1 MHSFMSLITKS
12 VEISREFVGKPEGL
26 LDTRH
31 KNLIQNTLSAVS
43 SLGTS
48 GYFSEVVEVKEH
60 NALPGQ
66 EVEVRSE
73 EHSGWSLAASVFI
86 VCLDTTL
93 KPEVGSKN
101 RAFHLMRSG
110 KLEAAGGYQFLRKVT
125 MNLLDVRCNVAHL
138 STELTV

>member
-66 EVEVRSE
+66 EVEVRSRRP
-73 EHSGWSLAASVFI
+73 GQKNTLAGVSRPQ
-86 VCLDTTL
+86 C
-93 KPEVGSKN
+93 S
-101 RAFHLMRSG
+101 
-110 KLEAAGGYQFLRKVT
+110 
-125 MNLLDVRCNVAHL
+125 
-138 STELTV
+138 

>member
-86 VCLDTTL
+86 VSLDTTL
-93 KPEVGSKN
+93 KPEDGSKD
-101 RAFHLMRSG
+101 RAFNLMRSG

-125 MNLLDVRCNVAHL
+125 MNLLDM
-138 STELTV
+138 